1 MTSLREDAPGK
12 INLGLLLGPTRADG
26 RHELVTVMQP
36 LSLCD
41 RVRLEPAGL
50 GAARDEVVCPGVE
63 GPNLASAALAAFRER
78 ADWTG
83 APVRIVIDKRIPV
96 AAGMA
101 GGSADAGAT
110 LRLAAR
116 AAGVR
121 DDRLLREIAAGL
133 GADVPAQVRPRRYL
147 ATGAGERL
155 HPLPDPAPFGVLV
168 LRATHGLRTPDVFR
182 EADRLGIPRPIAD
195 LERHRAAIDAAM
207 TRGAALPPAE
217 LLGNDLEAAARS
229 LMPELQ
235 WTLDDAR
242 ATGASSVFVCGSG
255 PTIAA
260 IFPDAERARTA
271 ATQLSGRDLP
281 PIVAEPWYTLSAP
294 PTAQDLAP

>member
-1 MTSLREDAPGK
+1 MNALHEDAPAK
-12 INLGLLLGPTRADG
+12 LNLGLILGPTRDDG

-50 GAARDEVVCPGVE
+50 GLARDEVVCPGVD
-63 GPNLASAALAAFRER
+63 GANLAAVALAAFRER
-78 ADWTG
+78 TDWRG
-83 APVRIVIDKRIPV
+83 APVRIIIDKRIPV

-101 GGSADAGAT
+101 GGSADAGAA

-121 DDRLLREIAAGL
+121 DDRLLREIATGL

-155 HPLPDPAPFGVLV
+155 HPLPDPAPFAVLV
-168 LRATHGLRTPDVFR
+168 LRAAQGLRTPDVFR
-182 EADRLGIPRPIAD
+182 EADRLGLPRAVAD
-195 LERHRAAIDAAM
+195 LERRRAALDTALAA
-207 TRGAALPPAE
+207 GSPLPPPE
-217 LLGNDLEAAARS
+217 LLVNDLEAAACS

-235 WTLDDAR
+235 WTLDDAHG
-242 ATGASSVFVCGSG
+242 TGAQAAFVCGSG
-255 PTIAA
+255 PTVAA
-260 IFPDAERARTA
+260 VYPDAERARTA
-271 ATQLSGRDLP
+271 ATLLGGRDLP
-281 PIVAEPWYTLSAP
+281 PIVAEPWYSLAP
-294 PTAQDLAP
+294 PPTSMELAP

>member
-1 MTSLREDAPGK
+1 MTALHEDAPAK
-12 INLGLLLGPTRADG
+12 VNLGLALGPTRADG

-50 GAARDEVVCPGVE
+50 GLARDEVVCPGVE
-63 GPNLASAALAAFRER
+63 GDNLAAAALAAFRER
-78 ADWTG
+78 TG
-83 APVRIVIDKRIPV
+83 WRGAAVRIVIDKRIPV

-101 GGSADAGAT
+101 GGSADAAAA
-110 LRLAAR
+110 LRRAAR

-155 HPLPDPAPFGVLV
+155 HPLPDPAPFAVLV
-168 LRATHGLRTPDVFR
+168 LRAAGGLRTPDVFR
-182 EADRLGIPRPIAD
+182 EADRLGLPREASE
-195 LERHRAAIDAAM
+195 LERRRAALDEALAG
-207 TRGAALPPAE
+207 GAAVPPGE
-217 LLGNDLEAAARS
+217 LLGNDLEPAACS

-242 ATGASSVFVCGSG
+242 NAGAQAAFVCGSG
-255 PTIAA
+255 PTVAA
-260 IFPDAERARTA
+260 LFPDAERARTA
-271 ATQLSGRDLP
+271 ATLLGGRELP
-281 PIVAEPWYTLSAP
+281 PIVAEPWYSLAAP
-294 PTAQDLAP
+294 PTAQELAP